1 VKTKIIYISGGETF
15 DVADVR
21 SAFDEVRKTLALS
34 ADVILFGV
42 PVDSDGVAVESK
54 EQKAEGTDI
63 AEAVEV
69 EEITEVV
76 EKPKKVRKPSSST
89 KALADK
95 KAEKIEGKEES
106 IFVEAVAEEP
116 VPTPEPERIIPILSV
131 LSGGKV
137 EESRP
142 GPEPEPEP
150 EKTVE
155 LDAFDEIAVALGED
169 LPIEDDNAPKTIEDI
184 FENLKPLPEEKI
196 IEGTHSAER
205 DDRIDLDDDATL
217 SKLAAEFVESQ
228 GINEPA
234 PNARGTR
241 MGKLKNILPFKKA
254 KKDDTSMLGDLF
266 GWAGIAA
273 NEDEAA
279 APGFF
284 AQR

>member
-1 VKTKIIYISGGETF
+1 MKTKIIYISGGETF